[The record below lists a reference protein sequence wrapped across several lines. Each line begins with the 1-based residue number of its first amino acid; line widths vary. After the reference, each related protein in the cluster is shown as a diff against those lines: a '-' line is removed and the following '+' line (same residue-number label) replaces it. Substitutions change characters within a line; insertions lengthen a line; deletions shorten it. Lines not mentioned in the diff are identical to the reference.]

1 MFTPHRLH
9 LQNGKETLTRI
20 ISVEP
25 SRNGR
30 FVVRVLN
37 AREYPSNYIGVRPSG
52 GGNFDTFSYDTEQQ
66 ADDRA
71 AKLLQETLDQ
81 GYLLV

>member
-9 LQNGKETLTRI
+9 LKNGKETLTRI

-25 SRNGR
+25 TRNER

-37 AREYPSNYIGVRPSG
+37 AREYPSNYIGVRASG
-52 GGNFDTFSYDTEQQ
+52 GGNFETFNYDTEQQ

-71 AKLLQETLDQ
+71 ASLVQESLDQ
-81 GYLLV
+81 GYRFV

>member
-1 MFTPHRLH
+1 MLAPQQLH

-20 ISVEP
+20 ISVER

-52 GGNFDTFSYDTEQQ
+52 GGNFDTFICDTEQQ
-66 ADDRA
+66 ADDRGA
-71 AKLLQETLDQ
+71 DVLQESLDQ
-81 GYLLV
+81 GYRLV

>member
-1 MFTPHRLH
+1 MFTPRQVH
-9 LQNGKETLTRI
+9 LQNGRETLTRI

-37 AREYPSNYIGVRPSG
+37 AREYPSNYIGVRPGG
-52 GGNFDTFSYDTEQQ
+52 GGNFDTFIRDTEQQ

-71 AKLLQETLDQ
+71 ANLLQESLDQ
-81 GYLLV
+81 GYRLV

>member
-1 MFTPHRLH
+1 MFTPHQLH
-9 LQNGKETLTRI
+9 LKNGKETMTRI

-25 SRNGR
+25 SRDER

-37 AREYPSNYIGVRPSG
+37 AREYPSNYIGVRRSG
-52 GGNFDTFSYDTEQQ
+52 AGNIETFIYDTEQQ

-71 AKLLQETLDQ
+71 ASLLQESLDQ
-81 GYLLV
+81 GYRAV

>member
-1 MFTPHRLH
+1 MFTPHQLH
-9 LQNGKETLTRI
+9 LKNGKETMTRI

-25 SRNGR
+25 SRNER

-37 AREYPSNYIGVRPSG
+37 AREYPSNYIGVRRSG
-52 GGNFDTFSYDTEQQ
+52 GGNIDTFIYDTEQH

-71 AKLLQETLDQ
+71 ASLLQESLDQ
-81 GYLLV
+81 GYRAV

>member
-1 MFTPHRLH
+1 MFTPHHLH

-20 ISVEP
+20 ISVET

-30 FVVRVLN
+30 FIVRVLN
-37 AREYPSNYIGVRPSG
+37 AREYPSNYVGVRPSG
-52 GGNFDTFSYDTEQQ
+52 GGNLDTFLYDTEQQ

-71 AKLLQETLDQ
+71 ANLLQESLDQ
-81 GYLLV
+81 GYRSA